1 MRFVKM
7 HGAGNDYIYVDARDS
22 DTGGRAPDNPDWED
36 VARRVSD
43 RHFGIGSDGLILLR
57 GSDVADARMQMFNAD
72 GSEGMMCGNGIRC
85 LVRFGLDVS
94 ALSPSQDTF
103 DIETASG
110 VLNVRPIWDGGAMTR
125 ASVSMGAPRLTPS
138 EVPVVAPEGCADAE
152 SALELSLSVGG
163 EDLRLSCV
171 SMGNP
176 HAVQFMDGAVEDY
189 PLTTIGPMVERHAA
203 FPEGVNFEIVNVLAR
218 DRMRVRVWERGSGIT
233 LACGTGACAAMV
245 AARLRGL
252 VGDEVAVEMPGGE
265 LSIFWNGGG
274 EVVMEGP
281 VERVFDGEWKG

>member
-7 HGAGNDYIYVDARDS
+7 HGAGNDYIYVDARDADS
-22 DTGGRAPDNPDWED
+22 IGQATDWED

-57 GSDVADARMQMFNAD
+57 RSDVADARMQMFNAD

-94 ALSPSQDTF
+94 ALSSAKDAF

-110 VLNVRPIWDGGAMTR
+110 VLNVRPIWSGDVMTK
-125 ASVSMGAPRLTPS
+125 ASVSMGAPRLRPS
-138 EVPVVAPEGCADAE
+138 EVPVIAPDGHGDAE
-152 SALELSLSVGG
+152 IALDLPLSVGG

-176 HAVQFMDGAVEDY
+176 HAVQFMESAVEDY
-189 PLTTIGPMVERHAA
+189 PLTTIGPLVERHAA
-203 FPEGVNFEIVNVLAR
+203 FPEGVNFEIVNTLGR
-218 DRMRVRVWERGSGIT
+218 DRIRVRVWERGSGIT

-252 VGDEVAVEMPGGE
+252 VDDEVVVEMPGGE
-265 LSIFWNGGG
+265 LSIFWPGHG

-281 VERVFDGEWKG
+281 VERVFEGEWMG